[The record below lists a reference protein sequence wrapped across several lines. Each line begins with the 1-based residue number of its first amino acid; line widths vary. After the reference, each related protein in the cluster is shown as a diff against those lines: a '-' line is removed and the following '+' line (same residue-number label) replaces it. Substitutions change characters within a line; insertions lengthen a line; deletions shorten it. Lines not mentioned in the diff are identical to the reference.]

1 MHIKVNHVDNAKM
14 LSLISL
20 LSKYDLFHVSVDSGK
35 EFNATEIVNRE
46 SGTLEFRRLF
56 ATPVFTN
63 DIVVDIQAIDV
74 DEFICNTP
82 NNTYKIKALHNKPQ
96 DIVVRKHKTWKEI
109 SDLMDTG
116 YFSEE
121 FTIYIKELDMLILA
135 VNPWLLGELL
145 PVERS
150 QIKNIINIYLDGLS
164 RSMQMSR
171 SVCFQVRNIDG
182 QDRIY
187 AGIYDLEGRCSVTSK
202 LIYDDRDKETMSD
215 EFYQKAQCILKYA
228 KAMWKKFS
236 Q

>member
-1 MHIKVNHVDNAKM
+1 M

-20 LSKYDLFHVSVDSGK
+20 LSNYDLFHISADNGK
-35 EFNATEIVNRE
+35 EFNATEIINRE

-56 ATPVFTN
+56 ATPVFTD

-109 SDLMDTG
+109 SDLMDIS

-121 FTIYIKELDMLILA
+121 FIVYIKELDMLILA
-135 VNPWLLGELL
+135 VDPWLLGELL
-145 PVERS
+145 PIERN

-171 SVCFQVRNIDG
+171 SICFQVRTVDG
-182 QDRIY
+182 HDRIY
-187 AGIYDLEGRCSVTSK
+187 VGIYDLEGRCSVTSK
-202 LIYDDRDKETMSD
+202 LIYDDRDKETVSD

>member
-1 MHIKVNHVDNAKM
+1 MHIKVDYVDTTKM

-20 LSKYDLFHVSVDSGK
+20 LSNYDLFHISADNGK
-35 EFNATEIVNRE
+35 EFNATEIINRE

-56 ATPVFTN
+56 ATPVFTD
-63 DIVVDIQAIDV
+63 DIVVDIQAIDA

-96 DIVVRKHKTWKEI
+96 DSVVCKHKTWKEI
-109 SDLMDTG
+109 SDLMDIS

-121 FTIYIKELDMLILA
+121 FTIYIKGSDMLILA
-135 VNPWLLGELL
+135 VDPWLLGELL
-145 PVERS
+145 PVEKN
-150 QIKNIINIYLDGLS
+150 QIKNIINIYLGGLP

-171 SVCFQVRNIDG
+171 SICFQVRTVDG
-182 QDRIY
+182 YNRIY

-202 LIYDDRDKETMSD
+202 LIYDDRDKETVSD

>member
-1 MHIKVNHVDNAKM
+1 MHIKSDPVSNAKM

-20 LSKYDLFHVSVDSGK
+20 LSKYDLFHISTDGGK
-35 EFNATEIVNRE
+35 EFNVTEIINRE

-56 ATPVFTN
+56 ATPVFTD

-109 SDLMDTG
+109 SDLMDIS

-135 VNPWLLGELL
+135 VDPWLLGELL
-145 PVERS
+145 PIEKN

-171 SVCFQVRNIDG
+171 SICFQVRTVDG
-182 QDRIY
+182 HGRIY
-187 AGIYDLEGRCSVTSK
+187 VGIYDLEGRCSVTSK
-202 LIYDDRDKETMSD
+202 LIYDDRDKETVSD